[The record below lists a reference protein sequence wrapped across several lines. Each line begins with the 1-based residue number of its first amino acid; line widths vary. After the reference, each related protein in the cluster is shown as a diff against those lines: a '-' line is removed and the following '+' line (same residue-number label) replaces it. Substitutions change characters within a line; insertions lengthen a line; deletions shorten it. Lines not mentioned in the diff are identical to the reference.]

1 MLGWSIVPGCGHL
14 STLEAPEAV
23 TRLAIVG

>member
-1 MLGWSIVPGCGHL
+1 VPGSGHL

-23 TRLAIVG
+23 TAALKTWLET